1 MGVKHHQRNK
11 TNNLRDILLMLS
23 IRFDNISV
31 FIVEYK
37 EFAEK
42 NGSTKIELYNI
53 YTNAV

>member
-1 MGVKHHQRNK
+1 
-11 TNNLRDILLMLS
+11 MLS

-42 NGSTKIELYNI
+42 NESTKIELYNI